1 MRKIFCSYSRARLPR
16 RLGACGPGSATPLE
30 KKAIWKPRHLEG
42 IEKIL
47 ALQEA
52 LFKLQRTML
61 NTSDTGGEIMRK
73 CYAVPISASFT

>member
-16 RLGACGPGSATPLE
+16 RLGACGPDPPPLS
-30 KKAIWKPRHLEG
+30 KKSNLEALHLDG

-47 ALQEA
+47 ALQDA
-52 LFKLQRTML
+52 LFKLQRTMVK
-61 NTSDTGGEIMRK
+61 TSDTGGEIMRK